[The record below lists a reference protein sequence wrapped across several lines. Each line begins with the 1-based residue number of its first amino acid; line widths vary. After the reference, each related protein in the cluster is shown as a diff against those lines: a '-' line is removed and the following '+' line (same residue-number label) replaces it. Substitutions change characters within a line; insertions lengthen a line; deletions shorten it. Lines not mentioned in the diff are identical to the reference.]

1 MAKRKAQ
8 TSTTVIVEQ
17 ASTVELTKKGSSNS
31 VRVKVRRG
39 NKLLGTLIMGK
50 GSVEWWPEKNKTNCL
65 KKTWTGFAALL
76 DSEMKK

>member
-1 MAKRKAQ
+1 MATRKTQ
-8 TSTTVIVEQ
+8 TPTTVIVEQ

-31 VRVKVRRG
+31 IQVRVRRG
-39 NKLLGTLIMGK
+39 KKLLGTLIMGK

-76 DSEMKK
+76 DSQMK